1 VADTIHEIEVEIR
14 NESGLHL
21 RPAMQ
26 FADLAGS
33 FKSDIRVVNEMTEVD
48 AKSIMQMSML
58 AATCGAKLKIK
69 AHGLDAREALSA
81 LQSLVEND
89 FSNTAASDSGNSKG

>member
-1 VADTIHEIEVEIR
+1 MADTIHEIEVEIR

-33 FKSDIRVVNEMTEVD
+33 FKSDIRVINETTEVD

-58 AATCGAKLKIK
+58 AATCGVKLKIK
-69 AHGLDAREALSA
+69 ARGQDAREALSA

-89 FSNTAASDSGNSKG
+89 FMNTAVPDTGTPRG